1 MLKEKYTTKGT
12 IKLLENQGACIFKSW
27 KVIEHV
33 NSGNLDEAYKLML
46 QIKPH
51 IELVSLPWWVETD
64 LDRFNNIMVDLE
76 THIYA
81 MGKIGEFRSQFIT
94 QKETEFKNAMA
105 K

>member
-1 MLKEKYTTKGT
+1 
-12 IKLLENQGACIFKSW
+12 
-27 KVIEHV
+27 V

-51 IELVSLPWWVETD
+51 IEMVSLPWWAETD
-64 LDRFNNIMVDLE
+64 LDRFNNIMADLE

-81 MGKIGEFRSQFIT
+81 LGKIGEQRSQFIT